1 LSRRPSV
8 AMPIA
13 DGPTGTFTDYPFW
26 AMQPNFLI
34 LRAHSRLSWPFVIR
48 PSPAVI
54 AYQLG
59 FSFQYP
65 GATGKLG
72 RSDVTLISADNMFG
86 NDQTDP
92 TTKKDFQSGVF
103 ELAVDKPV
111 RIRLNSEGVI
121 HGFYIP
127 QFSHLPGCGSRPD
140 HRLGLVHSD
149 KNRKLPVWLVASYAA
164 QGIII

>member
-1 LSRRPSV
+1 
-8 AMPIA
+8 MPIA

-48 PSPAVI
+48 PSPAVT
-54 AYQLG
+54 AYQFG

-103 ELAVDKPV
+103 ELAVDKPSGYV
-111 RIRLNSEGVI
+111 SIRKALYTASIFRSFRIYQDAVPGRTIDWVW
-121 HGFYIP
+121 FIP
-127 QFSHLPGCGSRPD
+127 TKTGSYQF
-140 HRLGLVHSD
+140 GL
-149 KNRKLPVWLVASYAA
+149 
-164 QGIII
+164 